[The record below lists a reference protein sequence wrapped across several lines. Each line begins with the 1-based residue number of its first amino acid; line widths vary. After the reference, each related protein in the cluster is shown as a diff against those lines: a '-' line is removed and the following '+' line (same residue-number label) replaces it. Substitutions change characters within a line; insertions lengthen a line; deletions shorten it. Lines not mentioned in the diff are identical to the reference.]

1 MLTGAIRLIGVV
13 PIASI
18 CLYRFVT
25 LALNTLGWKL
35 LLPPVGRPGFSTL
48 LRLRWIG
55 ESVNGLL
62 PVAQVGGD
70 VARAS
75 LVQARGVARPDAVG
89 AMIADLGTGIVT
101 QMVFGVAGAVAL
113 EGLGPH
119 TRGVASVWS
128 QIVSGMAIAALA
140 VVGLSILFHFGAM
153 RIAARWFA
161 SSRARERWGQLAGGL
176 TRLDQALTTLF
187 ARQGAL
193 AASFGWH
200 LLAWV
205 SQVGETWL
213 LLALFGAP
221 IPLGAAFAIESL
233 TSAARGAAFFVPS
246 GVGVQEVTIISM
258 SRLVGVD
265 MELALA
271 LGIAKRARELVVC
284 VPGLLTWMF
293 DKRWWRRLR
302 RSHGATSE
310 GRSDE

>member
-1 MLTGAIRLIGVV
+1 MLTSAIRLVGAV
-13 PIASI
+13 PVASI

-35 LLPPVGRPGFSTL
+35 LLAPGDRPGFPTL
-48 LRLRWIG
+48 FRLRWIG
-55 ESVNGLL
+55 ESVNNLL

-75 LVQARGVARPDAVG
+75 LVQARGVPRAQAVG

-101 QMVFGVAGAVAL
+101 QMVFGVAGALAL
-113 EGLGPH
+113 GEIVPQHAQGPS
-119 TRGVASVWS
+119 GVWS
-128 QIVSGMAIAALA
+128 EIVSGMAIAALA

-153 RIAARWFA
+153 RVAARWFA

-176 TRLDQALTTLF
+176 TRLDDALTSLF

-193 AASFGWH
+193 AGSFGWH

-213 LLALFGAP
+213 LLSFFGSP
-221 IPLGAAFAIESL
+221 IKLGAAFAIESL

-265 MELALA
+265 MELAIA
-271 LGIAKRARELVVC
+271 LGIAKRARELVMG
-284 VPGLLTWMF
+284 VPGLLTWLF

-302 RSHGATSE
+302 KVQVEHGS
-310 GRSDE
+310 SDE